1 MRTSTGNHN
10 VPPVRRFGAFCCSI
24 AVHGSSEKVEGSIR
38 ACGINIEILI
48 IVAHG
53 GGSIILAEEKAFAVL
68 NVSPKPKC
76 SSFRRLEKSLPLISD
91 EVQSDVLDGFPTWS
105 RRINPGMRQS

>member
-10 VPPVRRFGAFCCSI
+10 VPPMRRFGAFCCSI

-53 GGSIILAEEKAFAVL
+53 GGSINLAEDKAFAVL
-68 NVSPKPKC
+68 NVSPKSQVLK
-76 SSFRRLEKSLPLISD
+76 FQTAREQLAFLI
-91 EVQSDVLDGFPTWS
+91 
-105 RRINPGMRQS
+105 